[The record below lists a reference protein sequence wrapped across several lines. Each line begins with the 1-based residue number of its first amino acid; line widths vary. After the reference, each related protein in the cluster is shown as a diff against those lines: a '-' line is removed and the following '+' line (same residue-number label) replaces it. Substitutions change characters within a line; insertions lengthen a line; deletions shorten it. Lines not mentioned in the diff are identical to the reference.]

1 MENNSKSQ
9 ELETGDKKC
18 SERKVMIVEKGKRK
32 DDSNHGQHHP

>member
-9 ELETGDKKC
+9 ELETRDKER
-18 SERKVMIVEKGKRK
+18 SERKVRIGEKGRRK